1 MCVCETEWERAQH
14 FFLCVCVCV
23 CVCGD
28 GPWLTHMAAICEV
41 SAVELGR
48 EKVLSEK
55 DSNRTRERGEREGEH
70 MERGK
75 SEMSCSTSWNVSP
88 VFY

>member
-1 MCVCETEWERAQH
+1 MCETEYERAQH
-14 FFLCVCVCV
+14 FFLYVCVCLCLYV
-23 CVCGD
+23 PGRL
-28 GPWLTHMAAICEV
+28 PWLTHMAAICEV

-48 EKVLSEK
+48 EKVL
-55 DSNRTRERGEREGEH
+55 REGEH

-88 VFY
+88 AFY

>member
-1 MCVCETEWERAQH
+1 MRRSGREHSTFSSV
-14 FFLCVCVCV
+14 CVCVCV

>member
-1 MCVCETEWERAQH
+1 MRVCLRVGV
-14 FFLCVCVCV
+14 FVCV
-23 CVCGD
+23 GRH
-28 GPWLTHMAAICEV
+28 PWLTHMAAICEA

-48 EKVLSEK
+48 EKVLREK
-55 DSNRTRERGEREGEH
+55 DRIREGEH